1 MTSISFAPLL
11 PWWLLAAVAAFA
23 LLPILVGLWRR
34 SGGIFLRLATFALV
48 LATLTNPSLVEEE
61 REYLDDIA
69 VVVIDESRSTGFGD
83 RRAAVEAAAGELQS
97 QLSGQKRLQVRTVR
111 AGAADSAT
119 ADTGTELFQ
128 ALSVALAD
136 IPADRFAGAIMVTD
150 GQVHDVPQ
158 GALAARLPGPIHGL
172 IAGNPDAFDRRL
184 TVVQAPGYGIVGNEV
199 SVTLRVDQTGS
210 VPAEARLPRVRVRL
224 PDGSERSIDLPLGVE
239 RSLTFTIDRGGA
251 NVAEFSI
258 PAVPGELTAQNNT
271 AVAVINGVRDR
282 LRVLLVT
289 GEPHAG
295 ERVWRNLLKADP
307 SVDLVHFTILR
318 PPEKQDGTPIMELSL
333 IAFPIRELFEVKVDE
348 FDLIIFDR
356 YRRRG
361 ILPATY
367 LENIA
372 DYVRDGGALLD
383 ASGPAYAFPLSLWR
397 TPLSQVLPGEPTGGV
412 IVEGFRPELSEL
424 GRRHPVTA
432 GLPGAGEPGG
442 LPGWGR
448 WFRLIDV
455 LPNSGETLMTGPGK
469 APVLQLR
476 RVGEGRVAQIYSD
489 HAWLW
494 ARGFEGGGPQAE
506 LLRRA
511 AHWLMKEPDL
521 EEEALH
527 AELQGQ
533 SLTVTRQSLEPD
545 EAPVTI
551 TFPDGRTE
559 QVRLEARRD
568 GKAVGRLPVDEPG
581 IYTLSDGRRDAIAAV
596 GEINPRELGEVQAT
610 DARLRPVT
618 QATGGGLL
626 WLNDGPFRL
635 RRVDADAGKAGTDW
649 LGLTDNNRF
658 LVTGLRQIALLPGL
672 LVLAL
677 LLAGLLL
684 AWRQEGR

>member
-11 PWWLLAAVAAFA
+11 PWWLIAAAAALA
-23 LLPILVGLWRR
+23 LLPVAVGLWRR
-34 SGGIFLRLATFALV
+34 SSGMALRFATFAV
-48 LATLTNPSLVEEE
+48 VIATLANPSLVQEE

-69 VVVIDESRSTGFGD
+69 VVVIDESRSIGFGD
-83 RRAAVEAAAGELQS
+83 RQAEVDAAAAELQG
-97 QLSGQKRLQVRTVR
+97 QLDGLPRLQVRTVR
-111 AGAADSAT
+111 AGGEGSAG
-119 ADTGTELFQ
+119 AESGTELFK

-136 IPADRFAGAIMVTD
+136 IPPDRFAGAIMVTD
-150 GQVHDVPQ
+150 GQVHDVPE
-158 GALAARLPGPIHGL
+158 GAAAARLPGPIHGL
-172 IAGNPDAFDRRL
+172 IAGDPDAYDRRL

-199 SVTLRVDQTGS
+199 TVTLRVDQTGP

-224 PDGSERSIDLPLGVE
+224 PDGTESSLDMAPGEE
-239 RSLTFTIDRGGA
+239 RSLTFTLDRGGA

-258 PAVPGELTAQNNT
+258 PALPEELTAQNNT
-271 AVAVINGVRDR
+271 AVSVINGVRDR

-289 GEPHAG
+289 GKPHAG
-295 ERVWRNLLKADP
+295 EWVWRNLLKADP

-372 DYVRDGGALLD
+372 DYVRNGGALLD

-412 IVEGFRPELSEL
+412 IVEGFRPELSDT
-424 GRRHPVTA
+424 GRRHPVSA
-432 GLPGAGEPGG
+432 GLPGAGAPGEEPD
-442 LPGWGR
+442 WGR

-455 LPNSGETLMTGPGK
+455 LPQSGETLMTGPGG
-469 APVLQLR
+469 APVLQLD

-494 ARGFEGGGPQAE
+494 ARGYEGGGPQAE

-521 EEEALH
+521 EEEALR

-545 EAPVTI
+545 ESPVTV
-551 TFPDGRTE
+551 TFPDGSQE
-559 QVRLEARRD
+559 QVVLQPRAD
-568 GKAVGRLPVDEPG
+568 GTATGRLSVDEPG
-581 IYTLSDGRRDAIAAV
+581 IYSLTDGSRDAIAAV

-610 DARLRPVT
+610 DARLAPIA
-618 QATGGGLL
+618 QATGGGIL
-626 WLNDGPFRL
+626 WLDDGGFRL
-635 RRVDADAGKAGTDW
+635 RRVDLDAGKAGSDW
-649 LGLTDNNRF
+649 LGLTSNDRY
-658 LVTGLRQIALLPGL
+658 LVTGVRQTPLLPAL